1 MQIFQEV
8 AKALNMNQEMLERN
22 SLQTF
27 LEKELRDTEAE
38 IYRVAAKHGIKSILE
53 LDEKLKRGE
62 VTEDEISEDFMELD
76 YLESRKDDI
85 VRAISD
91 RAD

>member
-8 AKALNMNQEMLERN
+8 AKALNMNQERLERN

-38 IYRVAAKHGIKSILE
+38 IYRIVA
-53 LDEKLKRGE
+53 
-62 VTEDEISEDFMELD
+62 
-76 YLESRKDDI
+76 
-85 VRAISD
+85 
-91 RAD
+91 